1 MILKGPKVV
10 ILNFIIVDNSKIM
23 ITEKTQDHLDTTEEE
38 MIHMIDLVAF
48 TEAVKNTKKDIDEYK
63 NFLKHKNM

>member
-1 MILKGPKVV
+1 MILKGPKEV